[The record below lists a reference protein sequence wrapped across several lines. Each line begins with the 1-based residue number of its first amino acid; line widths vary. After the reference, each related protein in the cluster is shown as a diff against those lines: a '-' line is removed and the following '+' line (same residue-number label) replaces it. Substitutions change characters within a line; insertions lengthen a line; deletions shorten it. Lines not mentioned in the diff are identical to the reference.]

1 MMAADL
7 IEAPRVTDPH
17 TTDFDE
23 LHLVELFDQ
32 AHSLRQQIEEA
43 ASRDVLE
50 SQLQRIEQEIIGIV
64 STYFQ
69 QALRPAIT
77 KVFGR
82 QVSSAGGDA
91 SLRYTAVINDFF
103 VKVLETRPDAFWR
116 AKTAKDL
123 RTWSS
128 VVVANQMRDY
138 LRRKQKHREILAE
151 IAPLVEQRQQHF
163 RDRFGIEFDDAVLE
177 CLARWRSDEATE
189 TSQMGWVLTHR
200 YVDGMP
206 YDDIAQQL
214 DIPKQSAYRLRERG
228 IEILRRKFHGAGD
241 LGNAGA

>member
-1 MMAADL
+1 
-7 IEAPRVTDPH
+7 VTDPS
-17 TTDFDE
+17 TAVEFDE
-23 LHLVELFDQ
+23 HHLVELFDQ
-32 AHSLRQQIEEA
+32 AHALRQQIDEA
-43 ASRDVLE
+43 AGRDVLQ
-50 SQLQRIEQEIIGIV
+50 SQLQQVEQEIIGIV
-64 STYFQ
+64 SSYFQ
-69 QALRPAIT
+69 RALRPAIT

-82 QVSSAGGDA
+82 QVSSAAGDA

-103 VKVLETRPDAFWR
+103 VKVMETRPDAFWR

-163 RDRFGIEFDDAVLE
+163 RDRFGIEFDDSVLE
-177 CLARWRSDEATE
+177 CLARWRIDSAAE

-214 DIPKQSAYRLRERG
+214 NISKQSAYRLRERG
-228 IEILRRKFHGAGD
+228 IEILRHKFQGTGD
-241 LGNAGA
+241 VRDKGG